1 MTTPEGLVKRELKK
15 LLSEIG
21 AYFYMSVPVGFGK
34 STVDFL
40 VCYKG
45 KFYAIETK
53 REGVG
58 KPTARQACIM
68 REIAQ
73 AGGGC
78 WIESSLGLEET
89 KKRLGL

>member
-1 MTTPEGLVKRELKK
+1 MTTPEGQIKRELKK

-21 AYFYMSVPVGFGK
+21 AYYYMSVPMGYGK

-45 KFYAIETK
+45 QFFAIETK

-58 KPTARQACIM
+58 KPTARQACIL

-73 AGGGC
+73 AGGGV
-78 WIESSLGLEET
+78 WLENSLGLEET
-89 KKRLGL
+89 RKRMGL

>member
-1 MTTPEGLVKRELKK
+1 MTPESLVKKELKK
-15 LLSEIG
+15 FLTEIG
-21 AYFYMSVPVGFGK
+21 AYYYMSVPVGYGK

-40 VCYKG
+40 VCHKG

-58 KPTARQACIM
+58 KPTDRQACIM
-68 REIAQ
+68 REIAH

-78 WIESSLGLEET
+78 WLENSLGLEET
-89 KKRLGL
+89 RRRLGA

>member
-1 MTTPEGLVKRELKK
+1 MTPEGLVKKELKK
-15 LLSEIG
+15 LLTSIG
-21 AYFYMSVPVGFGK
+21 AYYYMSVPVGYGK

-45 KFYAIETK
+45 QFYAIETK

-68 REIAQ
+68 REIAE
-73 AGGGC
+73 AGGGA
-78 WIESSLGLEET
+78 WVENSVGLEET
-89 KKRLGL
+89 RKRLGVL